1 MYELLTGSVLWLS
14 FGVFFA
20 GLAVRALL
28 YVRGLDWKLDRVA
41 YADHAGDGLRG
52 ALNSILSWLLPFG
65 SRSWRERPG
74 MVALFF
80 VFHVGLVLTP
90 LFLQAH
96 TEIIKSRFGIDWP
109 AMPDGLADALTVGVL
124 VSGLFLALRR
134 VAFSEIRILTSG
146 YDYLLLAITV
156 APFLTGFVAG
166 LHTAGYKGWLL
177 AHVITGEIW
186 LVAVPLTKLSHAVLF
201 FLTRAQLG
209 MDYGI
214 KRGGMKKGL
223 AW

>member
-1 MYELLTGSVLWLS
+1 MYELLTGPVLWLS
-14 FGVFFA
+14 FGVFFV
-20 GLAVRALL
+20 GLALRTLL
-28 YVRGLDWKLDRVA
+28 YIRGLDWKLDRVA
-41 YADHAGDGLRG
+41 YADHAGNGLRG
-52 ALNSILSWLLPFG
+52 ALNSILSWVLPFG

-74 MVALFF
+74 MVVLFF
-80 VFHVGLVLTP
+80 VFHVGLVITP

-96 TEIIKSRFGIDWP
+96 AEIMKSRWGIEWL
-109 AMPDGLADALTVGVL
+109 AMPNGLADALTIGVL
-124 VSGLFLALRR
+124 VSGFFLALRR
-134 VAFSEIRILTSG
+134 MAFPEIRILTSG

-156 APFLTGFVAG
+156 APFLTGFMAG
-166 LHTAGYKGWLL
+166 LHTAGYQYWLL
-177 AHVITGEIW
+177 AHVISGEIW

-201 FLTRAQLG
+201 FLTRAQIG